1 MDSLL
6 FKTQFSVRMHD
17 TDSAGVM
24 FYARAFYYAHDAYED
39 FLQANE
45 QSISDLLQ
53 DNFILPI
60 SHTDAD
66 FKAPV
71 FLDDK
76 IEIEIFRQAIN
87 ESDFTL
93 TYHFINHKRTTCI
106 IASTS
111 HVCLGR
117 QSRKRM
123 PLPAALN
130 KILTA

>member
-6 FKTQFSVRMHD
+6 FKTQFTVRMHD

-24 FYARAFYYAHDAYED
+24 FYARAFYYAHDAYEA
-39 FLQANE
+39 FLQDNE
-45 QSISDLLQ
+45 QSISGLLH

-71 FLDDK
+71 FLDDT
-76 IEIEIFRQAIN
+76 IEIAIYRQAIN

-93 TYHFINHKRTTCI
+93 TYHFINHKHTTCI

-111 HVCLGR
+111 HVCLER
-117 QSRKRM
+117 SSRKRM
-123 PLPAALN
+123 PLPVALSR
-130 KILTA
+130 ILTA